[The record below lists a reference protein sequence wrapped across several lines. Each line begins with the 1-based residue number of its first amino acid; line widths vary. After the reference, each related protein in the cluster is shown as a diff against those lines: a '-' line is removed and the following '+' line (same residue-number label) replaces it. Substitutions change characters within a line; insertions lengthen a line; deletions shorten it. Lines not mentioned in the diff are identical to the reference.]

1 MKLQGIGLLSGF
13 ICLLMCLP
21 AFVHV
26 SVVVAAV
33 AVVVVLR
40 VFYLH
45 ILEKVS
51 LLK

>member
-1 MKLQGIGLLSGF
+1 MKLQGIGILSGF

-33 AVVVVLR
+33 VVDVVLR
-40 VFYLH
+40 GFYLH
-45 ILEKVS
+45 I
-51 LLK
+51 